1 MPGASDT
8 CQALGGVETSVV
20 KHVAP
25 CLGQGVVGR
34 CPVAVRYQDTDVA
47 EAYDRQRFHSP
58 RGRYN
63 NWRLRRLLNKVLE
76 GLSPSSVVLDI
87 PCGTGRIDNW
97 LLNASFRV
105 IAADISME
113 MLAVARREVRPM
125 PWWLGFLRADAGHL
139 PFRSRSV
146 DGVLCI
152 RFLHLLDQQARL
164 RCLNEMARVTR
175 QWVVVEYRIERPV
188 KAAKRALIRWLTG
201 RTGRKKMMVSG
212 IADELSKCGLLADR
226 YYFVSR
232 WFSGS
237 VLVMAHRQEQSLSQG
252 LRA

>member
-1 MPGASDT
+1 MRTDA
-8 CQALGGVETSVV
+8 
-20 KHVAP
+20 
-25 CLGQGVVGR
+25 
-34 CPVAVRYQDTDVA
+34 PVAARYQDTDVA

-63 NWRLRRLLNKVLE
+63 NWRLRRLLNKVLG
-76 GLSPSSVVLDI
+76 GLSPGSVVLDI

-97 LLNASFRV
+97 LLNASLRV
-105 IAADISME
+105 IAADISNGD
-113 MLAVARREVRPM
+113 AGGRTIKGSAYAFVAGVP
-125 PWWLGFLRADAGHL
+125 GHL

-152 RFLHLLDQQARL
+152 RFLHLLDQQARR
-164 RCLNEMARVTR
+164 RCLNEVARVMR

-188 KAAKRALIRWLTG
+188 KAAKRAIIRWLTG
-201 RTGRKKMMVSG
+201 RTGRTKMMVSG
-212 IADELSKCGLLADR
+212 IADELSKCGLLADH

-237 VLVMAHRQEQSLSQG
+237 VLVMAHRQEPGAVIVASPSRLK
-252 LRA
+252 LVWARP